1 MNIRQCLVSKSS
13 LPQGK
18 ATLNPATDSSTHG
31 EERAKQR
38 QGGKKVEEHVRG
50 EVEEHYKR

>member
-18 ATLNPATDSSTHG
+18 ATFNPATDSSTHG

-38 QGGKKVEEHVRG
+38 QGGKKVEEHIRG
-50 EVEEHYKR
+50 EGEEHYKR